1 MNDLLG
7 IKKKTFEVDKDLLV
21 DLPGS
26 NKVGVKVKPR
36 GKGGDF
42 FGDLEI

>member
-21 DLPGS
+21 DLPKD
-26 NKVGVKVKPR
+26 NKVGVKVRAR
-36 GKGGDF
+36 GKVNDF